1 MAFVK
6 SPDGQSVE
14 LLQRGEALT
23 PVEPWKSAPN
33 VGEW

>member
-14 LLQRGEALT
+14 LLQRGEAL
-23 PVEPWKSAPN
+23 PPKEPWVSRKN
-33 VGEW
+33 QGDW